1 MLGLFR
7 VWNVIEYY
15 FPYIDVMDE
24 SWHDLLDE
32 FIPKIVEESDRQG
45 FELVLL
51 EMTAHLHDLHTGIV
65 IQNTLQDFWGEYL
78 APVNLIRTKEGE
90 WIVCKV
96 FGNCPLQVGDVILGL
111 DGTEVKKIEKN
122 REKYLSVPK

>member
-1 MLGLFR
+1 MGLFR

-32 FIPKIVEESDRQG
+32 FIPKIVEENDRQG

-51 EMTAHLHDLHTGIV
+51 EMTAHLHDCNPKYIARFLGRI
-65 IQNTLQDFWGEYL
+65 
-78 APVNLIRTKEGE
+78 
-90 WIVCKV
+90 
-96 FGNCPLQVGDVILGL
+96 FGPG
-111 DGTEVKKIEKN
+111 
-122 REKYLSVPK
+122 